1 MYEEDNLQKRNRF
14 YQAKKD
20 SKGLKRGERNWNKL
34 PDLYMIMIMD
44 YDLFGKDNMM
54 YVFENVCREFPD
66 IEYNDG
72 LKFIYF
78 NINGKNGGTKTIK
91 QLLSYL
97 NNSKIESVTNET
109 IGRIHNYVSSVKES
123 AEVRE
128 HYMTW
133 DEWVE
138 REVQAGLEEAVK
150 EAVEGAIKEAVED
163 TKKQANR
170 EVLLDILSDKGEVPA
185 EIQSCINEADL
196 ASLKQWARIAA
207 KVDSIEAFADE
218 IQKEINSI

>member
-1 MYEEDNLQKRNRF
+1 
-14 YQAKKD
+14 
-20 SKGLKRGERNWNKL
+20 
-34 PDLYMIMIMD
+34 MD

-78 NINGKNGGTKTIK
+78 NVNGKNGGTKTIK

-138 REVQAGLEEAVK
+138 REIQAGLEEAVK
-150 EAVEGAIKEAVED
+150 EAVEEAVKEAVED
-163 TKKQANR
+163 TKKETTITATKAL
-170 EVLLDILSDKGEVPA
+170 LLDILADKGEIST
-185 EIQSCINEADL
+185 ELQNCIDEADL
-196 ASLKQWARIAA
+196 ASLKQWARMAA
-207 KVDSIEAFADE
+207 KVDSIEAFVDE
-218 IQKEINSI
+218 MQKEINGI